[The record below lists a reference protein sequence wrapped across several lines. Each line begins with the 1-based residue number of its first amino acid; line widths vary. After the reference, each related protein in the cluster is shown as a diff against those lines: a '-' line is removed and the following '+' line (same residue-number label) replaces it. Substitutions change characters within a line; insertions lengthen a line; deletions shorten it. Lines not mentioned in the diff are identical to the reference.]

1 MADISSNLAFTTT
14 NQDFQLERSLLEQ
27 GDGQFL
33 SCYVLFLLSFVP
45 ITSCLCICSLK
56 KKKKTTYS
64 FISGCAGSS
73 LLRAGFLSPG
83 QRGLLFAGVHRLLIA
98 AASLVAEHGR

>member
-1 MADISSNLAFTTT
+1 MDSFCPVIFCSYNL
-14 NQDFQLERSLLEQ
+14 LP
-27 GDGQFL
+27 
-33 SCYVLFLLSFVP
+33 VHLF
-45 ITSCLCICSLK
+45 LK
-56 KKKKTTYS
+56 KKKKYS

-73 LLRAGFLSPG
+73 LLHAGFLSPG